1 MADAN
6 AATIVVSPQ
15 SPDDNVVAITK
26 PEFMRRMKE
35 MSHLNGMDFAASMP
49 DQYNLVVNT
58 NHPVIQKILKQ
69 EENVKEQSVKQ
80 LHDLA
85 LLSQGML
92 KGTDLTE
99 FVKRSVELM
108 N

>member
-1 MADAN
+1 
-6 AATIVVSPQ
+6 
-15 SPDDNVVAITK
+15 
-26 PEFMRRMKE
+26 MKE

-69 EENVKEQSVKQ
+69 EAEEQALSVKQ

-92 KGTDLTE
+92 KGTDLSE
-99 FVKRSVELM
+99 FVKRSVTMM

>member
-1 MADAN
+1 
-6 AATIVVSPQ
+6 
-15 SPDDNVVAITK
+15 
-26 PEFMRRMKE
+26 MKE